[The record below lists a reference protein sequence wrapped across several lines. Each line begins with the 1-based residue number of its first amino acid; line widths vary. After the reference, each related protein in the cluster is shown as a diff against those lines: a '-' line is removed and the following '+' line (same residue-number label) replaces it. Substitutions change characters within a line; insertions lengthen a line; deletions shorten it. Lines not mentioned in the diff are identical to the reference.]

1 MFSIWLLLT
10 CLVVVPSDNGRHE
23 ISRGAKQLASLD
35 FDLEKAAF
43 RNYYDETATLME
55 GAKSSFITLIRSL
68 LAGGE
73 YAAATVT
80 GRLKDREESIRKF
93 GRKYREGLEKSET
106 VYEIKDHITDL
117 IGLRLVCLYED
128 DVEPIAA
135 IIRQQFEVVDVTDKI
150 AKIESTENEFG
161 YKGLHLDL
169 RLGVA
174 RADMPEYTPFA
185 PFRFELQIRT
195 IVQDSWSALD
205 HKIKYKKS
213 IPADLKRRINTLAAL
228 FELAD
233 REFRQVRD
241 ATIAAIE
248 KAQGEEIE
256 ADGPVQAQP
265 EVLGA
270 EEVAPGQYATLDS
283 FRLLRIAR
291 HFFPNFE
298 FEPQKVDG
306 FTTEVI
312 SRQPGISRGR
322 FNFYLR
328 ETIGLVRRY
337 REYFLANG
345 FGDTFNAY
353 TEMRHCLYAANG
365 EVFSDMLVNIARERF
380 DAWLAGNGPG
390 MEQAVR
396 PRRAR
401 ARPAA
406 RQ

>member
-1 MFSIWLLLT
+1 
-10 CLVVVPSDNGRHE
+10 V
-23 ISRGAKQLASLD
+23 ASLD
-35 FDLEKAAF
+35 FDAEKVAF
-43 RNYYDETATLME
+43 RSYYDETSALME
-55 GAKSSFITLIRSL
+55 GAKASFITLLRSL

-73 YAAATVT
+73 YAPATVT

-93 GRKYREGLEKSET
+93 GRKYREALERSET
-106 VYEIKDHITDL
+106 AYEIKEHITDL

-128 DVEPIAA
+128 DVEPIST
-135 IIRQQFEVVDVTDKI
+135 IIREQFEVIDVTDKI

-169 RLGVA
+169 RLGA
-174 RADMPEYTPFA
+174 ERAGMPEYATFA

-195 IVQDSWSALD
+195 IIQDSWSALD

-241 ATIAAIE
+241 ATSAAIE
-248 KAQGEEIE
+248 RAQGEDLE
-256 ADGPVQAQP
+256 AEGSEGPQQDAIDAQD
-265 EVLGA
+265 
-270 EEVAPGQYATLDS
+270 VAPGQYAALDS

-306 FTTEVI
+306 FTAEVI
-312 SRQPGISRGR
+312 DRQPGISRGR

-337 REYFLANG
+337 REHFLASG

-353 TEMRHCLYAANG
+353 TEMRHCLYAANR
-365 EVFSDMLVNIARERF
+365 EAFSDILVTIARERF
-380 DAWLAGNGPG
+380 DAWMADITCDDRAP
-390 MEQAVR
+390 R
-396 PRRAR
+396 PRVAR
-401 ARPAA
+401 ARPAPEK
-406 RQ
+406 